1 MKTDY
6 KEIIKKFLAKAKL
19 FKNVKTVMMHA
30 ISVGCIKLSVEC
42 VSEFMISKYN
52 LHDSC
57 VKTSLDIS
65 IPNVGTLSNKTL
77 CFKLKAKL

>member
-52 LHDSC
+52 LHNNP
-57 VKTSLDIS
+57 LRS
-65 IPNVGTLSNKTL
+65 I
-77 CFKLKAKL
+77 